1 MASHD
6 ERKRLKIDWICVN
19 PNCTKS
25 RVDSVVTARPF
36 VVSFFG
42 AKEDEKRKRK
52 VCKDCLHEANS
63 TLALITQK
71 VKSGENIHE
80 IPLPRVR
87 EADVVLDDSD
97 EDDDDRAD
105 VSSDCASDFEAAEME
120 ESESIEDVVEATMRK
135 LNIPSQVDNLIS
147 DVSTRLAALDEDKDD
162 ITATFAQLEKEVDA
176 MRAALYAPFR
186 PVLQQVD
193 SIVINDVPN
202 DNAPVAPA
210 TARFPNPNLP
220 VLPPNGV
227 LQRPSLKVG
236 DKVLAMK
243 GKDILSVWDEAIVAE
258 VESAES
264 SPLPF
269 KVRFDTYVNGVR
281 KSSFLK
287 KLSSR
292 HIAYNVA
299 ATVKL
304 QVGTRIIAVYIDPDA
319 PLDAK
324 KDFYAGIIAEPPKN
338 MNKNRYLVFFDDGYA
353 SYVHHEDIRVV
364 STQMES
370 AVWEDI
376 HPNSRMFVKQY
387 LQQYPERPMVK
398 LNVGQHVSVEW
409 EGTWWHG
416 VKVEIVDASLVHVV
430 FNVNQRREA
439 IYRGSTRLLPLH
451 KQMQLQ
457 KKRAA
462 AAAAGS
468 NQHISRRNHSIG
480 RQIEYTRN
488 IDENY
493 GGGQRT
499 SSDPPVKRSV
509 ARKSTTPRR
518 EHEKTN
524 FKPDTIER
532 TKWES
537 KGSVKGLTS
546 VHCAEGMKFTKHQC
560 STLCIDDPKYIYD
573 EEKQVTKD
581 EKLKHFSP
589 LLIPIILGWK
599 RLLTRHKNL
608 GRRSIH
614 YVSPCGRRLRNL
626 EEVHRYLRVTHS
638 TMEIDF
644 FNFEWYLH
652 VFNFFTPE
660 RTFYKIDDISY
671 GKENVPI
678 SCVNSLDNN
687 YPE

>member
-1 MASHD
+1 MASNGD
-6 ERKRLKIDWICVN
+6 GKRLKIDWICVN

-25 RVDSVVTARPF
+25 RADSVVTARPF
-36 VVSFFG
+36 VVSYFG
-42 AKEDEKRKRK
+42 AKQDEKRKRK

-63 TLALITQK
+63 TLAVITQK

-97 EDDDDRAD
+97 EDDNDRAD
-105 VSSDCASDFEAAEME
+105 VSSDGASDFETAEME

-135 LNIPSQVDNLIS
+135 LNIPDQIDNLIS
-147 DVSTRLAALDEDKDD
+147 DVSTRLTALDEDKDD
-162 ITATFAQLEKEVDA
+162 ISATFAQLEKQVDA

-186 PVLQQVD
+186 PVLQHVD
-193 SIVINDVPN
+193 PIVINDVPN
-202 DNAPVAPA
+202 DNAA
-210 TARFPNPNLP
+210 TASAHTNYVNPNLP
-220 VLPPNGV
+220 VLPPNG
-227 LQRPSLKVG
+227 LLKRPDLKVG

-243 GKDILSVWDEAIVAE
+243 GKDILSVWDEATMAE
-258 VESAES
+258 IESADNN
-264 SPLPF
+264 PLPF
-269 KVRFDTYVNGVR
+269 KVRFDTYVNGQR
-281 KSSFLK
+281 KSAFYK
-287 KLSSR
+287 KLNMR

-319 PLDAK
+319 PPGAK

-353 SYVHHEDIRVV
+353 SYVHHKDIRVV
-364 STQMES
+364 SAQTES

-376 HPNSRMFVKQY
+376 HPNSRVFVKQY

-468 NQHISRRNHSIG
+468 NQHISRRNHGIG

-488 IDENY
+488 VDENY
-493 GGGQRT
+493 GQRT
-499 SSDPPVKRSV
+499 GSSSDPPKRSV

-518 EHEKTN
+518 ENEKSN
-524 FKPDTIER
+524 YKPDTIER

-537 KGSVKGLTS
+537 KGSVKALTN

-560 STLCIDDPKYIYD
+560 TTLCIDDPKYIYD

-589 LLIPIILGWK
+589 LLIPIILGK
-599 RLLTRHKNL
+599 NTKFLSLGLLRIYTFL
-608 GRRSIH
+608 IFQGGRD
-614 YVSPCGRRLRNL
+614 Y
-626 EEVHRYLRVTHS
+626 
-638 TMEIDF
+638 
-644 FNFEWYLH
+644 
-652 VFNFFTPE
+652 
-660 RTFYKIDDISY
+660 
-671 GKENVPI
+671 
-678 SCVNSLDNN
+678 
-687 YPE
+687 